1 MLRYIVICLL
11 AGLLVWIFT
20 PLAERLSYRLGII
33 DMPSKRKP
41 HAKPTPLMGG
51 WAMLISFVITS
62 FIAIPLKGSR
72 FGILLGAFVA
82 FATGLADDYTKSRG
96 KELGPLPKIAGQ
108 VLAAVILAHYGV
120 RIYHITNPF
129 SATRE
134 LIWFSPFLSY
144 LMTTVWVVGVMNI
157 INFMDGLDG
166 LAAGISC
173 IAASTLALVAWQ
185 MNQVPSATLAII
197 VVGITL
203 GFLRFNKHPASIFMG
218 DMGSNFL
225 GFLIGAISVGGSFK
239 SATLVGMMVPILALG
254 LPIVDTAVNV
264 IRRTKNG
271 QPFYE
276 ADLGHTHHRLQKWGL
291 TQVQTVYF
299 MYLISICFSLTALVF
314 LFASRH

>member
-1 MLRYIVICLL
+1 MLRYITIFVLS
-11 AGLLVWIFT
+11 GLLVWIFT

-33 DMPSKRKP
+33 DIPSKRKP
-41 HAKPTPLMGG
+41 HSKPTPLMGG
-51 WAMLISFVITS
+51 WAMLISFVIS
-62 FIAIPLKGSR
+62 SAVAVPLQGNR
-72 FGILLGAFVA
+72 LGILLGAFIA
-82 FATGLADDYTKSRG
+82 FATGLADDYAKSRG
-96 KELGPLPKIAGQ
+96 KELGALPKLLGQ
-108 VLAAVILAHYGV
+108 ILAALVLAHYGV

-129 SATRE
+129 SATKAM
-134 LIWFSPFLSY
+134 IWFSPLVSY
-144 LMTTVWVVGVMNI
+144 LMTVLWVVGVMNI

-185 MNQVPSATLAII
+185 MNQTPSATLAII

-225 GFLIGAISVGGSFK
+225 GFLLGAISVGGSFK
-239 SATLVGMMVPILALG
+239 SATFVGMVVPILALG
-254 LPIVDTAVNV
+254 LPIADTALNV

-271 QPFYE
+271 QPFYA
-276 ADLGHTHHRLQKWGL
+276 ADLGHTHHRLQRWGL

-299 MYLISICFSLTALVF
+299 MYLISICFSLTALIF
-314 LFASRH
+314 LFASRR

>member
-1 MLRYIVICLL
+1 MLRYITIFTLS
-11 AGLLVWIFT
+11 ALLVWLFT
-20 PLAERLSYRLGII
+20 PLAERLSYRLGLI
-33 DMPSKRKP
+33 DIPSKRKP

-51 WAMLISFVITS
+51 WAMLISFIITS
-62 FIAIPLKGSR
+62 LVAVPLQGSR
-72 FGILLGAFVA
+72 LGILLGAIVA
-82 FATGLADDYTKSRG
+82 FTVGLVDDYTKSRG
-96 KELGPLPKIAGQ
+96 KEMGALPKLLGQ
-108 VLAAVILAHYGV
+108 ILAALILANCGV
-120 RIYHITNPF
+120 RVFHITNPF
-129 SATRE
+129 SPNK
-134 LIWFSPFLSY
+134 LIFFSPLVSY
-144 LMTTVWVVGVMNI
+144 LMTVLWVVGVMNI

-185 MNQVPSATLAII
+185 MNESAWATLAVI

-225 GFLIGAISVGGSFK
+225 GFLLGAISVGGSFK
-239 SATLVGMMVPILALG
+239 SATLVGMVVPILALG
-254 LPIVDTAVNV
+254 LPIVDTAINV

-271 QPFYE
+271 QPFYV
-276 ADLGHTHHRLQKWGL
+276 ADLGHTHHRLQRWGL
-291 TQVQTVYF
+291 NQVQTVYF

>member
-1 MLRYIVICLL
+1 MLRYITIFILS
-11 AGLLVWIFT
+11 GLLVWIFT

-33 DMPSKRKP
+33 DIPSKRKP

-51 WAMLISFVITS
+51 WAMLISFVISTVV
-62 FIAIPLKGSR
+62 ALPLKGHR
-72 FGILLGAFVA
+72 VGILLGAFLA
-82 FATGLADDYTKSRG
+82 FAIGLADDYVKSRG
-96 KELGPLPKIAGQ
+96 KELGALPKFLGQ
-108 VLAAVILAHYGV
+108 VLAALVLASCGV

-129 SATRE
+129 SATGG
-134 LIWFSPFLSY
+134 LIWFSPLVSY
-144 LMTTVWVVGVMNI
+144 LMTVLWVVGVMNI

-185 MNQVPSATLAII
+185 MNQTASATLAVI

-225 GFLIGAISVGGSFK
+225 GFLLGAISVGGSFK
-239 SATLVGMMVPILALG
+239 SATFVGMVVPILALG
-254 LPIVDTAVNV
+254 LPIADTAFNV

-271 QPFYE
+271 KPFYE
-276 ADLGHTHHRLQKWGL
+276 ADLGHTFHRLQRWGL

-299 MYLISICFSLTALVF
+299 MYLISICFSLTALIF
-314 LFASRH
+314 LFASRR

>member
-1 MLRYIVICLL
+1 MLRYITIFTLS
-11 AGLLVWIFT
+11 ALLVWLFT
-20 PLAERLSYRLGII
+20 PLAERLSYRLGLI
-33 DMPSKRKP
+33 DIPSKRKP

-51 WAMLISFVITS
+51 WAMLISFIITS
-62 FIAIPLKGSR
+62 LVAVPLQGSR
-72 FGILLGAFVA
+72 LGILLGAIVA
-82 FATGLADDYTKSRG
+82 FTVGLVDDYTKSRG
-96 KELGPLPKIAGQ
+96 KEMGALPKLLGQ
-108 VLAAVILAHYGV
+108 ILAALILANCGV
-120 RIYHITNPF
+120 RVFHINNPF
-129 SATRE
+129 SPNK
-134 LIWFSPFLSY
+134 LIFFSPLVSY
-144 LMTTVWVVGVMNI
+144 LMTVLWVVGVMNI

-185 MNQVPSATLAII
+185 MNESAWATLAVI

-225 GFLIGAISVGGSFK
+225 GFLLGAISVGGSFK
-239 SATLVGMMVPILALG
+239 SATLVGMVVPILALG
-254 LPIVDTAVNV
+254 LPIVDTAINV

-271 QPFYE
+271 QPFYV
-276 ADLGHTHHRLQKWGL
+276 ADLGHTHHRLQRWGL
-291 TQVQTVYF
+291 NQVQTVYF